1 MTGRRGLGRDDRRHA
16 GRDNRP
22 HVGRPSRA
30 ALVVT
35 VAVAALLALAGCGGL
50 PETGPVLAGRPI
62 GDLVNEPVRVAATG
76 PREGGS
82 QADIVRGFLRAGE
95 DSDETHQT
103 GKQFLA
109 PQSVDLWRWST
120 QDVVVYDSDLSV
132 RVVGAETVDV
142 SATAVARVGPDGRY
156 VEQPAGTRVTLRLGL
171 RKVSGEWRIDLPRDG
186 FGLWLDSDQ
195 FDRTYTA
202 RMVYFITPSDR
213 HLVPDFRWFPNGPRL
228 ATTLARAQLEAVP
241 AYLQGAVT
249 TGVPTGTKLAVNAV
263 PVVGGQAQVSLTS
276 QALAADPDARQAM
289 WAQLTASLS
298 QVSSVSSV
306 ALAVDDTPLELPSGQ
321 RSAGSA
327 SELGFDTVT
336 DRTFETALVRQGEKL
351 VRIDPRYL
359 PDATVTSRRSDTKPQ
374 DGDLARLPDAWTRL
388 VLSADGKQVAAIS
401 TGRQLLSLWQSNTAE
416 VTVPAFATSL
426 SRPTYDEQGYLWVG
440 GADAKGADHVYV
452 MDPRSGTTPVPTT
465 VAAPWLDGRR
475 VISLAVA
482 GDGARLLI
490 VTTAEDGT
498 DARLDLTGI
507 GRAPNGLPL
516 RLATPLRQA
525 QPLTDVSDVVW
536 LDTTRSTYAVLG
548 RLGVTGVLRPW
559 VGTIGLGLDGIRS
572 HGRSSAAAQRA
583 APLPGAIALTTVGG
597 PRGLIVTTADGW
609 VHSRAG
615 SVWRQVVKGTDVLVP
630 GR

>member
-1 MTGRRGLGRDDRRHA
+1 MRR
-16 GRDNRP
+16 RP
-22 HVGRPSRA
+22 RA
-30 ALVVT
+30 AVVVT
-35 VAVAALLALAGCGGL
+35 VVVAALLALAGCGGL
-50 PETGPVLAGRPI
+50 PETGPVIAGRSL
-62 GDLVNEPVRVAATG
+62 GEVVNEPVRVAATG
-76 PREGGS
+76 PRDGAS

-103 GKQFLA
+103 GKRFLA

-120 QDVVVYDSDLSV
+120 QDVVVYDGDLSV
-132 RVVGAETVDV
+132 RVVDAETVDV
-142 SATAVARVGPDGRY
+142 GAVAVARLGPDGRY
-156 VEQPAGTRVTLRLGL
+156 IEQPAGTRVTLRLGL
-171 RKVSGEWRIDLPRDG
+171 RKVGGEWRIDLPRDG

-202 RMVYFITPSDR
+202 RMVYYVTPSGRD
-213 HLVPDFRWFPNGPRL
+213 LVPDFRWFPNGPRL

-241 AYLQGAVT
+241 AHLQGAVT
-249 TGVPTGTKLAVNAV
+249 TGVPVGTRLAVNAV

-276 QALAADPDARQAM
+276 QALAADPDARTAM

-306 ALAVDDTPLELPSGQ
+306 ALAVDDTPLELPTGV

-327 SELGFDTVT
+327 SELGYDTVS

-359 PDATVTSRRSDTKPQ
+359 PDASVTSRRSDTKPQ
-374 DGDLARLPDAWTRL
+374 DGDLARLPDTWTRL
-388 VLSADGKQVAAIS
+388 VASADGKQVAAIS
-401 TGRQLLSLWQSNTAE
+401 TGRQLLSLWQADAPE

-440 GADAKGADHVYV
+440 GADAKGVDHVYV
-452 MDPRSGTTPVPTT
+452 LDPRVAAPTPVVVPTPVPST

-498 DARLDLTGI
+498 DARLDLSGI

-516 RLATPLRQA
+516 RLSTPLRQA
-525 QPLTDVSDVVW
+525 QPLTGLTDVVW

-548 RLGVTGVLRPW
+548 RLGATGVVRPW

-572 HGRSSAAAQRA
+572 HGRSNAAAERA
-583 APLPGAIALTTVGG
+583 APLPGAVSLTTVGG